1 MQILAVLIIGERNF
15 FSTQVDYQ
23 TEPIVSVGM
32 VPHLWSEIH
41 AAC

>member
-15 FSTQVDYQ
+15 FSAQVDYQ

-32 VPHLWSEIH
+32 FVYLDSG
-41 AAC
+41 

>member
-15 FSTQVDYQ
+15 FSVQVDYQ

-32 VPHLWSEIH
+32 LTYSNSE
-41 AAC
+41 